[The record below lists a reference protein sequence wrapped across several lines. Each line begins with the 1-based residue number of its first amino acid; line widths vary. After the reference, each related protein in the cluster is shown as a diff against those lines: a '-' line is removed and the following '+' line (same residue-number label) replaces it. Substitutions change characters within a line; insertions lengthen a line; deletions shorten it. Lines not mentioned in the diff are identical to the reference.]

1 MFSLATLSGIWSF
14 LAKGTFLRKVLLS
27 VANAYDQ
34 TSEDIFPLFWR
45 YVSEWARWRYIVP
58 ISSSSPK
65 EMSAECRL
73 PWNLKVSHLH
83 KCAQPYHKWGM
94 LYTPS
99 NVIRIKKSVSY
110 VSAMAGKGHLP
121 AWAFTGIGLC
131 LSIWTWARKGKCQSF
146 LCSVY
151 WKMAFCENC

>member
-27 VANAYDQ
+27 AANASDQ
-34 TSEDIFPLFWR
+34 TSEICFWVGKVTL
-45 YVSEWARWRYIVP
+45 YCSH
-58 ISSSSPK
+58 SSFSPK